1 MIRAGELVA
10 IDDQREIGLTTVA
23 AETPA
28 YADDERL
35 ITRLQ
40 AGERFAFE
48 ELVNKYQGSVYS
60 LALRLTND
68 REDARDVT
76 QETFLKVYNNIGRF
90 RGDAHLRT
98 WIYRITVNQVA
109 NQQRWW
115 RRRRREKT
123 ISIDANNQ
131 DDMGLS
137 QSLPCPGQTPE
148 QQALAAEQRRMIV
161 AAVGKLKF
169 DFRVAVILRDIEG
182 LSYEE
187 IAETLE
193 VSVGTVKSRIARG
206 REDLRELLKCS
217 LNASR

>member
-10 IDDQREIGLTTVA
+10 IDEQQCTIGITSVA
-23 AETPA
+23 AENQA
-28 YADDERL
+28 ADEQRL
-35 ITRLQ
+35 VAGLRD
-40 AGERFAFE
+40 GERMAFE
-48 ELVNKYQGSVYS
+48 ELVQKYQPSVYS
-60 LALRLTND
+60 LALRLTSD
-68 REDARDVT
+68 REDARDIT
-76 QETFLKVYNNIGRF
+76 QETFLKVYNNISKF

-115 RRRRREKT
+115 RRRRRSAT
-123 ISIDANNQ
+123 VSIDAA
-131 DDMGLS
+131 DSDEMSLS
-137 QSLPCPGQTPE
+137 QSLPAAGQSPE
-148 QQALAAEQRRMIV
+148 QQALAAEQRKMIV
-161 AAVGKLKF
+161 AALGKLKF

-206 REDLRELLKCS
+206 REDLRDQLRGS
-217 LNASR
+217 L